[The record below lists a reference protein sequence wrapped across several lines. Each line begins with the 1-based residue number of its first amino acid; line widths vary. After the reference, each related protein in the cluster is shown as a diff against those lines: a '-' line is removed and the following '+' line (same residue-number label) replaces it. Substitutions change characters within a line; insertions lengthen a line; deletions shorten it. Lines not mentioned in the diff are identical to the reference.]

1 MTIYESRGFGS
12 LLYPYKGKLEPFEY
26 ISKFRPLEVPK
37 GIDLEEYK
45 RTQAPY
51 AGKLFNTSQKRHF

>member
-1 MTIYESRGFGS
+1 MIIYESRGFGS

-45 RTQAPY
+45 RTHPL
-51 AGKLFNTSQKRHF
+51 LFEW